1 MAEQTE
7 FDNIPSLPN
16 PGEDTE
22 VAQQKTEMDGLQK
35 AIKAISCL
43 PCFPKYVPKPETPN
57 LDKLKLLYYKFTS
70 GDPETRSVEVV
81 ERNGPVE
88 LAKWTETVLR
98 FLPGVDDSP
107 QDAQGVSNLTEHFDI
122 VKKFYSSAKNA
133 GFDSP
138 ELDTFFN
145 SLQIYEV
152 NIFTC
157 SSLYDSNYYFI

>member
-16 PGEDTE
+16 PGEGTE
-22 VAQQKTEMDGLQK
+22 VAQQTTEMDGLQK

-43 PCFPKYVPKPETPN
+43 PCFPKYVAKPDTPN

-70 GDPETRSVEVV
+70 GDQETRNVEVV
-81 ERNGPVE
+81 ERSGPDE
-88 LAKWTETVLR
+88 LAKWTETVLK
-98 FLPGVDDSP
+98 FLPGVDDTP
-107 QDAQGVSNLTEHFDI
+107 EGAEGTGKLTEHFDI
-122 VKKFYSSAKNA
+122 VKKFYTSAKNA
-133 GFDSP
+133 GFDSS

-152 NIFTC
+152 
-157 SSLYDSNYYFI
+157 SYL